1 MKSHVFV
8 TDKEIKQKL
17 TKKVR
22 RYSKLKDFPGGSV
35 VDNLPPKQET
45 WVQSLGREYPLEKEM
60 AIQSST
66 IAWKIPWTEK
76 PGRLQSLRSLGV
88 GHD

>member
-22 RYSKLKDFPGGSV
+22 RYSKLKDFPV
-35 VDNLPPKQET
+35 AQMVKNLPAMQET
-45 WVQSLGREYPLEKEM
+45 KV
-60 AIQSST
+60 
-66 IAWKIPWTEK
+66 
-76 PGRLQSLRSLGV
+76 
-88 GHD
+88 